1 MMWRCYLYLKDSE
14 YMLDGDLSEPRS
26 GGGGGGGHSGILIL
40 HAKH

>member
-14 YMLDGDLSEPRS
+14 YMLDGDLSEPRR
-26 GGGGGGGHSGILIL
+26 GGGHSGILIL